1 MSPLR
6 SCCVSTKCS
15 MLRIPRAG
23 GCPGPQP
30 SMVISIPLSQQ
41 TPPPKQWA
49 TSVTLNHVLNLKD
62 RLSSDPSSVRQ
73 TVGHHSCAGTC
84 AHPTS
89 GEQSVN
95 EPSLIS
101 CCCETGLGWV
111 LMWREVK
118 GRKDAHLPG
127 GLGSGYILTYLSVE
141 AFSHPG
147 VTLRFRD
154 RLACILPS
162 AFPSCVG
169 VVLSLGVAE
178 PQFLP
183 VKVGADVSYFRSHF

>member
-1 MSPLR
+1 MLYVEDSQGRGMPWTPALHGHLHPSLPADPTPETVGHLR
-6 SCCVSTKCS
+6 DSE
-15 MLRIPRAG
+15 PR
-23 GCPGPQP
+23 PE
-30 SMVISIPLSQQ
+30 
-41 TPPPKQWA
+41 
-49 TSVTLNHVLNLKD
+49 LKD
-62 RLSSDPSSVRQ
+62 SLSSDPSSVRQ

-127 GLGSGYILTYLSVE
+127 GLGSCYILTYLSVE

-169 VVLSLGVAE
+169 MVLSLGVSE